1 MLFTNLR
8 IEKGRITNKDQA
20 PTREIIYQG
29 LPIVIENDKGSTRKW
44 KNDEGQTGKVKMFYA
59 YGYIKGTVGVDG
71 EGIDCFIGHNPY
83 ASNVYII
90 NQMKENG
97 EEFDEEK
104 IFLGFSSEENA
115 RDAFLAHVN
124 NQKMLGEIITMPM
137 YLFKETLE
145 FRK

>member
-1 MLFTNLR
+1 MLFTNLK
-8 IEKGRITNKDQA
+8 IEKGRITNKDQSSIN
-20 PTREIIYQG
+20 EIVYQG

-90 NQMKENG
+90 TLGK
-97 EEFDEEK
+97 DDREEK
-104 IFLGFSSEENA
+104 IMLGFDNKESA
-115 RDAFLAHVN
+115 RDAFLAHY
-124 NQKMLGEIITMPM
+124 QDQAYLGEMTEMPM
-137 YLFKETLE
+137 YLFKSTLE
-145 FRK
+145 FK

>member
-1 MLFTNLR
+1 MLLSELSVNN
-8 IEKGRITNKDQA
+8 GQA
-20 PTREIIYQG
+20 TKKSEGGTIRFAYQG
-29 LPIVIENDKGSTRKW
+29 LPITIENDKGSIRRW
-44 KNDEGQTGKVKMFYA
+44 KNDAGETGKVTMFYR
-59 YGYIKGTVGVDG
+59 YGFIEGTVGADN
-71 EGIDCFIGHNPY
+71 EEIDCFIGYNPY

>member
-29 LPIVIENDKGSTRKW
+29 LPIVIENDEGSIRKW
-44 KNDEGQTGKVKMFYA
+44 KNEEGQTGKVRMFYA

-83 ASNVYII
+83 AANVYII
-90 NQMKENG
+90 TLGK
-97 EEFDEEK
+97 DDHEEK
-104 IFLGFSSEENA
+104 IMFGFDNKESA
-115 RDAFLAHVN
+115 RDAFLAHY
-124 NQKMLGEIITMPM
+124 QDQAYLGEMKEMPI
-137 YLFKETLE
+137 YLFKLTLE
-145 FRK
+145 FK

>member
-1 MLFTNLR
+1 MLFTNLK
-8 IEKGRITNKDQA
+8 IEKGRITNKDQSSIN
-20 PTREIIYQG
+20 EIVYQG

-44 KNDEGQTGKVKMFYA
+44 KNDEGQTGKVTMFYR
-59 YGYIKGTVGVDG
+59 YGFIEGTVGADN
-71 EGIDCFIGHNPY
+71 EEIDCFIGHNPY
-83 ASNVYII
+83 APNVYII